1 MRTTK
6 ATKMSLLEQIERRIK
21 GAKPEVRKSLMR
33 SIKNYRNSDLK
44 IIARSAKVVAGGKGI
59 VTGIR

>member
-1 MRTTK
+1 MKNAKTTK
-6 ATKMSLLEQIERRIK
+6 ASLLAQIERKIK
-21 GAKPEVRKSLMR
+21 RARPEVRKSLMQ

-44 IIARSAKVVAGGKGI
+44 IIAHSAKVVARGKGI